1 MQTTTLLYTS
11 EWIKKYRFNL
21 LTICSYK
28 RVTELGRKFHVLR
41 GINHGALAYS
51 QKLRHKSSTVRMISI
66 HYDNRNYPA
75 TSFRYSWRKWP
86 SSYDCSLWSN
96 LKSRSRLKYDFILN
110 GTSKHIVW
118 IKMKKKK
125 EIKLSCSYM
134 YVSHITLIHII
145 YLLQAH
151 SSSCCIMNFS
161 WSIIEIFRLLYFQNT
176 KKKGG
181 FSVHSFPLSNGLF
194 NWTFLHIW
202 CSFSP
207 ICI

>member
-75 TSFRYSWRKWP
+75 ISFRYSLGKWP

-118 IKMKKKK
+118 IKMKKKERNQTIMQLYVRVPYYTDTYYK
-125 EIKLSCSYM
+125 FTTSSLLKLLY
-134 YVSHITLIHII
+134 YEFLVKYHW
-145 YLLQAH
+145 
-151 SSSCCIMNFS
+151 NFS
-161 WSIIEIFRLLYFQNT
+161 TIYYTSKIQRKREVQ
-176 KKKGG
+176 
-181 FSVHSFPLSNGLF
+181 
-194 NWTFLHIW
+194 
-202 CSFSP
+202 CSFLSSE
-207 ICI
+207 

>member
-66 HYDNRNYPA
+66 HYDNRNCPA
-75 TSFRYSWRKWP
+75 ISFRYSQRKWP

-118 IKMKKKK
+118 IKMKKKRNQT
-125 EIKLSCSYM
+125 IMQLYVRVPYNTDTYYIFTTSSLLKLLY
-134 YVSHITLIHII
+134 YEFLVK
-145 YLLQAH
+145 YQW
-151 SSSCCIMNFS
+151 NFS
-161 WSIIEIFRLLYFQNT
+161 TIIP
-176 KKKGG
+176 KKGR
-181 FSVHSFPLSNGLF
+181 VQ
-194 NWTFLHIW
+194 
-202 CSFSP
+202 CSFLSSE
-207 ICI
+207 

>member
-1 MQTTTLLYTS
+1 M
-11 EWIKKYRFNL
+11 
-21 LTICSYK
+21 
-28 RVTELGRKFHVLR
+28 GRKFHVLR

-75 TSFRYSWRKWP
+75 ISFRYSLGKWP

-118 IKMKKKK
+118 IKMKKRK

-145 YLLQAH
+145 NLLQAH

-181 FSVHSFPLSNGLF
+181 SVFIPFLWVTAYLTWPFCTFDAVSVRFVF
-194 NWTFLHIW
+194 N
-202 CSFSP
+202 
-207 ICI
+207 ICQYLQYYITLNIILIY